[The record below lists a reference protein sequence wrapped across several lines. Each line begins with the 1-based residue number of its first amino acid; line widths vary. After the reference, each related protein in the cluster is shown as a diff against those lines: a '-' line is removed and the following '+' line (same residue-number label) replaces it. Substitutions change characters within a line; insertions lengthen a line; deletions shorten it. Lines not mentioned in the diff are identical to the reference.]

1 MGPGYDLQ
9 HTVWCNGDSELYDM
23 KVRFYL
29 ASLEPVFR
37 H

>member
-23 KVRFYL
+23 KVRFPSP
-29 ASLEPVFR
+29 A
-37 H
+37 